1 MVPMTDTNADIPAL
15 VKELRARLRLTQEQF
30 AQKVGV
36 TYSTVN
42 HWENGKRAP
51 QPFLVRRLLEL
62 KEELDEQNAKPSR
75 KKSPR

>member
-15 VKELRARLRLTQEQF
+15 VKELRERLRLTQEQF